1 MKITDAKKKLHEFH
15 FDFSDD
21 MIALKPERFRDDA
34 KLLVVNRAKETIEHR
49 IFRDVIEYFDA
60 GDVFVLNDSKVF
72 PGLLEGKKEKKEDT
86 IIVTLLRELGSDKEE
101 KLWDVIVDPARKIRL
116 GNNIFFGENSEL
128 VAEVIDNTSS
138 RGRTIRFQYDGT
150 YDEFMDLIMSIGT
163 IPMPPYLAK
172 KERTIEELDLI
183 DEGYASIEEF
193 DTERYQNIYA
203 KTYGAKLSPSA
214 GLNFSKQLLLKCQLK
229 DIEFAKITL
238 HPGLS
243 NLDPIRVE
251 DLNKHK
257 PASEEIYVTQEAC
270 DIVNN
275 AKSNNHKIVAVGT
288 GTMKGLE
295 SATMTSKRLREFS
308 GWTHKFIFPPYT
320 FQLCDALIT
329 GFHAPATQM
338 FLQVAAFGGLDLV
351 KDAYNEAIEKGYKFL
366 AYGDS
371 MLII

>member
-15 FDFSDD
+15 FNFSED
-21 MIALKPERFRDDA
+21 MIAMKPARFRDDA
-34 KLLVVNRAKETIEHR
+34 KLLVVNREKDTIEHH
-49 IFRDVIEYFDA
+49 IFRDVINYFNA
-60 GDVFVLNDSKVF
+60 GDVFVLNDSRVF
-72 PGLLEGKKEKKEDT
+72 PGLLEGKKEKKEDV
-86 IIVTLLRELGSDKEE
+86 IAVTLLRELGADKEE

-150 YDEFMDLIMSIGT
+150 YQEFMDLIMSIGS

-172 KERTIEELDLI
+172 KGRSLENLDLTE
-183 DEGYASIEEF
+183 DGYASIEEF
-193 DTERYQNIYA
+193 DADRYQNIYA

-214 GLNFSKQLLLKCQLK
+214 GLNFSKQLMLKCQLK
-229 DIEFAKITL
+229 DIEFANITL

-243 NLDPIRVE
+243 NLEPIKVE

-257 PASEEIYVTQEAC
+257 PASEEISVSEEAC
-270 DIVNN
+270 NIINHAKDNN
-275 AKSNNHKIVAVGT
+275 RKIVAVGT
-288 GTMKGLE
+288 TTMKGLE
-295 SATMTSKRLREFS
+295 AATITSNRLREFS

-329 GFHAPATQM
+329 GFHLPATQM

-351 KDAYNEAIEKGYKFL
+351 KDAYNEAIKNGYKFM
-366 AYGDS
+366 AYGDA